1 MNCFIKINVL
11 IAGLLSLMACSSR
24 FDNSGE
30 QRYLSSRNG
39 MQLVVPSP
47 LTTENIGYFYNLPA
61 QTQDARVTIQPPTV

>member
-1 MNCFIKINVL
+1 MNGFIKITVCMV
-11 IAGLLSLMACSSR
+11 GLLSLIACSSR

-39 MQLVVPSP
+39 QQLVVPPP
-47 LTTENIGYFYNLPA
+47 LTTANIGYFYNLPA

>member
-11 IAGLLSLMACSSR
+11 VVGVLSLVACSSR

-39 MQLVVPSP
+39 AQLVVPP
-47 LTTENIGYFYNLPA
+47 ALTTTNISYFYTLPA
-61 QTQDARVTIQPPTV
+61 QTQQARVAIEPPTV